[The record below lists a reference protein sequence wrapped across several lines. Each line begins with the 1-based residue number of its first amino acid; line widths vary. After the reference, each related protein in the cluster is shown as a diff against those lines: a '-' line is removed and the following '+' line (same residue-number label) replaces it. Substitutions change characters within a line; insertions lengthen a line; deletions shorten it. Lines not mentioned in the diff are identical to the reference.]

1 MTPRAPHQ
9 PVMMIEGI
17 CNAISVA
24 FVPVHEEAFE
34 NAHLV
39 ILITICNDL
48 LSTHVVMKSLSV
60 TCYVWITLTA
70 ISLVFNE

>member
-17 CNAISVA
+17 CNAISIA

-34 NAHLV
+34 NAQLV
-39 ILITICNDL
+39 ILITICNDIIKYSCGNEFSFCDL
-48 LSTHVVMKSLSV
+48 LCMDHFG
-60 TCYVWITLTA
+60 YYQ
-70 ISLVFNE
+70 FGFQ